1 MSEHVKE
8 REKGTDHP
16 APLRRNWR
24 FQTLWIGA
32 GAANLGLEA
41 VEVAY
46 PLLILALTD
55 SPALAGLFGFIQVGT
70 IILVGLPA
78 GVLVDRWDRRRVLL
92 VAEATRALALS
103 SVIVALA
110 LDQITVAHLMAAAVV
125 LGTGTAFGATAR
137 MLLIRAVVPP
147 QQLTLALSQDEARGG
162 VAALAGPP
170 LGGALFVAARAYP
183 FVAAAIGFVISFGC
197 ALVVRAPK
205 LERPS
210 PASAPTST
218 TSAWGPLATVSS
230 GLREVLGSKLLR
242 VALLLI
248 CVFYLSLTAAILVVV
263 VSLREQGTSAAMI
276 GVALSGSAVGM
287 LVGAALVPRL
297 NTHLS
302 PGVLLLCASAL
313 ATGAAGL
320 LALRLGPWWVFAML
334 LVAALGLPALK
345 ILVDI
350 LIFRQTPD
358 ERRGQAVSAT
368 ITLIGAGSSLGSLVG
383 GLALQYLEVT
393 RAVLLI
399 AGIQGLVTL
408 AGFANQNVRGARWPE
423 EA

>member
-70 IILVGLPA
+70 IVLVGLPA

-210 PASAPTST
+210 PASAPTAT
-218 TSAWGPLATVSS
+218 TSAWGPLATVPS
-230 GLREVLGSKLLR
+230 GLRAVLGSKLLR

-302 PGVLLLCASAL
+302 PGALLLCASAL

-334 LVAALGLPALK
+334 MVAALGLPALK